1 MMTPTYSPWG
11 EIQHCRV
18 LCPYVY
24 DVDTA
29 SHGGIMVE
37 AREANSIFSEAALQ
51 CSFQE
56 LGYYCFEE
64 DCAAPVALREL
75 MDKKLFTAPVND
87 YWKPGEYEACI
98 NDSVRRYYPDYWK
111 AREAVMAEKQEPGK
125 TQNRKEKECE
135 R

>member
-1 MMTPTYSPWG
+1 MMEPTYSPWG

-37 AREANSIFSEAALQ
+37 ARKAHSVFSEAALG
-51 CSFQE
+51 CAFQE
-56 LGYYCFEE
+56 MGYYCFEE
-64 DCAAPVALREL
+64 DCAATVTLREL
-75 MDKKLFTAPVND
+75 MDKKLFAAPVND

-98 NDSVRRYYPDYWK
+98 NASVRRYYPDYWK
-111 AREAVMAEKQEPGK
+111 AREAAMIQKQQPNKNQTRK
-125 TQNRKEKECE
+125 TRGQE

>member
-1 MMTPTYSPWG
+1 MEPTYSPWG
-11 EIQHCRV
+11 EIQHCKV

-24 DVDTA
+24 SVDTA

-37 AREANSIFSEAALQ
+37 VSAARSVLSEAALK

-56 LGYYCFEE
+56 MGYYCFEE
-64 DCAAPVALREL
+64 DCAATVALREL

-111 AREAVMAEKQEPGK
+111 AREVAMIQKQQPNKNQTRK
-125 TQNRKEKECE
+125 TRGQAR
-135 R
+135 